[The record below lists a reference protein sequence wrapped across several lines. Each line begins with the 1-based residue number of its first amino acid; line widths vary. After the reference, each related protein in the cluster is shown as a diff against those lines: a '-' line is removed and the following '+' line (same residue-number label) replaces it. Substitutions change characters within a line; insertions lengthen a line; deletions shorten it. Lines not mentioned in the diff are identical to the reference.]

1 MATNPRQAERE
12 TTDVARES
20 TRKAA
25 EEVTHT
31 SRAMAEI
38 GERTARAGADAMRR
52 NAENIGNS
60 WQSGGEFAGR
70 MAERSMGQLSKMFGV
85 GGDGTRQTLQQSS
98 ENLQAVMDSTTAVA
112 GALQNVSEEWMRFA
126 QSRAEHTM
134 ESFDQLLGCR
144 SLHECLAVQT
154 RIVRDNLEAFLES
167 ARRASEL
174 STRAADEG
182 VRKMADSSLAP
193 R

>member
-12 TTDVARES
+12 TTDAARES

-52 NAENIGNS
+52 NAENLSNS
-60 WQSGGEFAGR
+60 WQSGGEFV
-70 MAERSMGQLSKMFGV
+70 FGV

-98 ENLQAVMDSTTAVA
+98 ENLQAVMDSTTVVV

-144 SLHECLAVQT
+144 SLHECMAVQT
-154 RIVRDNLEAFLES
+154 QIVRDNLEAFLES